1 LEKVRPY
8 YDDIGAV
15 VGFVMDR
22 VDFDDPVEDVSANTP
37 DVPAAPVVEPAPE
50 GKVVVKPGHEGWY
63 GKIIRALTS
72 HGLFKPW
79 DYEHPASPG
88 ASRLW
93 LLLASVQPTDIKTV
107 GLYKA
112 DGTWVRWCN
121 WPNGIGPL
129 SGLPIDGRQI
139 TADPSH
145 PFGWRSSAPPKG
157 SGIDHAG
164 RVKIRNAKPSREEW
178 AAGACVLKVIDGF
191 GQVVHVMH
199 IENPDIRHEG
209 KLK

>member
-1 LEKVRPY
+1 
-8 YDDIGAV
+8 
-15 VGFVMDR
+15 
-22 VDFDDPVEDVSANTP
+22 
-37 DVPAAPVVEPAPE
+37 
-50 GKVVVKPGHEGWY
+50 
-63 GKIIRALTS
+63 
-72 HGLFKPW
+72 
-79 DYEHPASPG
+79 
-88 ASRLW
+88 
-93 LLLASVQPTDIKTV
+93 
-107 GLYKA
+107 
-112 DGTWVRWCN
+112 VRWCN

-129 SGLPIDGRQI
+129 SGLLIDGRQI